1 MNCFCNINILY
12 YPRVLFTFMD
22 LKYHI
27 LQKLDNVLTNI
38 VALKSFFMNEIYDV
52 RQEILSV
59 WSQVKQERL
68 HHSKNND
75 CVEEEE
81 GSIN

>member
-1 MNCFCNINILY
+1 
-12 YPRVLFTFMD
+12 
-22 LKYHI
+22 
-27 LQKLDNVLTNI
+27 
-38 VALKSFFMNEIYDV
+38 MNEIYDV